1 MKIDAFCTNGSSPPL
16 APTSL
21 RPPLRGVAWDRQ
33 RHRWRARIVVPRTTL
48 HPRLLLHIGWFQSEL
63 EAAVAHDLA
72 ALYFNEARSVKTN
85 GAAVAYLDVAAQ
97 VAPRVVDRII
107 ALEEPALAAGVT
119 PVPRPDMIVEDHGS
133 IFILRGMSDAGY
145 AWIEEHVSR
154 EGHQP
159 FGLGAR
165 LVEPRYVSDIVNG
178 ATSDGLVV
186 QGA

>member
-1 MKIDAFCTNGSSPPL
+1 MKLDAFRTNGASPPD
-16 APTSL
+16 S
-21 RPPLRGVAWDRQ
+21 RRSSLRGVAWDRQ
-33 RHRWRARIVVPRTTL
+33 RRRWRARIVVSRIALQPRRVL
-48 HPRLLLHIGWFQSEL
+48 HVGWFHSAL

-72 ALYFNEARSVKTN
+72 ALYFSEPSVRTH
-85 GAAVAYLDVAAQ
+85 GAAAAHLDVAAQ

-119 PVPRPDMIVEDHGS
+119 PVPRPDVIVEDHGS
-133 IFILRGMSDAGY
+133 IFILRGMTDAGY

-159 FGLGAR
+159 FGRGAR
-165 LVEPRYVSDIVNG
+165 LVEPRYVSDIVDG